1 MKEIRAFV
9 REDRAGNVAVGLTNA
24 GFDFSVLDVR
34 RVVHGLDRARYDYS
48 VALGGEYEK
57 TVRFEIVCAD
67 DVVERIVAI
76 VEQAAHTGRHGDG
89 MIFVAGIEE
98 ALRISTGE
106 RGDDALRDR
115 P

>member
-9 REDRAGNVAVGLTNA
+9 REQRASNVASALANA
-24 GFDFSVLDVR
+24 GFGFSALDVR
-34 RVVHGLDRARYDYS
+34 RVVHGLDRAQYDYS

-67 DVVERIVAI
+67 SDVDRLVALVERV
-76 VEQAAHTGRHGDG
+76 AHTGRHGDG
-89 MIFVAGIEE
+89 MIFVAAIED
-98 ALRISTGE
+98 AVRISTGE
-106 RGDDALRDR
+106 RGDDALRER